1 MSPTPLEDQVH
12 DALHRTA
19 EPLQRAP
26 FTVTDVR
33 ARARRI
39 QRRRTAVA
47 GAAVAAVLAI
57 AIPVGA
63 GMVGP
68 GPRSDVPPATQP
80 PAPRITGTVRIDPLS
95 ASVGAATTVPLINVD
110 EPSLTVDGETV
121 DLPRRYDQLTPYVEG
136 WIGIA
141 FTDDGG
147 GRAVQVLDPDFRVLD
162 EAAPASGMVVSADG
176 SRIAWASY
184 DGSRW
189 VVVDRDRDGSRE
201 ERQTPLAPGPQDA
214 RVRPVGFLPGDAL
227 LVARTDPS
235 GQLESAIVV
244 GPDGT
249 TSPLPDTLALGSA
262 SDVTGLVSMKTSV
275 TADGSCWEV
284 RDAGAGGAVAWQT
297 CDYSLLGFSPDGRH
311 LLGFTDYLTPEGSPT
326 LAVLDAATGER
337 VLDFELV
344 GSRTSVVGIQPEV
357 GWEGDD
363 TLVATLVTGDRQ
375 YVVRLGLDGTVERV
389 GGQAVEVEPGDVSLK
404 LAAPSVVQQ

>member
-19 EPLQRAP
+19 DPLQRAP

-39 QRRRTAVA
+39 QRRRAAVA
-47 GAAVAAVLAI
+47 GAAVAAVIAI

-80 PAPRITGTVRIDPLS
+80 PAPRTTGTVRIDPLS
-95 ASVGAATTVPLINVD
+95 APVGAETTVPLIDVD
-110 EPSLTVDGETV
+110 AETLTTGGETIQ
-121 DLPRRYDQLTPYVEG
+121 LPRLYDQLTPYVEG

-141 FTDDGG
+141 FTDDVG
-147 GRAVQVLDPDFRVLD
+147 GRTAQVLDPDFRVLD
-162 EAAPASGMVVSADG
+162 QVAPASSMVVSPDG
-176 SRIAWASY
+176 SRIAWADY
-184 DGSRW
+184 DGRRW
-189 VVVDRDRDGSRE
+189 VVVDRDRDGSRA

-227 LVARTDPS
+227 LVGTTDPVTGGES
-235 GQLESAIVV
+235 GLVV
-244 GPDGT
+244 RPDGS
-249 TSPLPDTLALGSA
+249 TSPLPGALRMGSA
-262 SDVTGLVSMKTSV
+262 SEVTGLVSVQTR
-275 TADGSCWEV
+275 TTDDGSCWEV
-284 RDAGAGGAVAWQT
+284 QDSGAGGARVWQT
-297 CDYSLLGFSPDGRH
+297 CDYSLLGFSPDGRYV
-311 LLGFTDYLTPEGSPT
+311 LGFTAYLTPNGSPT

-337 VLDFELV
+337 VADFELV
-344 GSRTSVVGIQPEV
+344 GSRTSVVGIQPEI
-357 GWEGDD
+357 GWEDD
-363 TLVATLVTGDRQ
+363 ETVVATLVTGDRQ

-389 GGQAVEVEPGDVSLK
+389 GGEAADVEPGDVSLK

>member
-19 EPLQRAP
+19 DPLQRAP

-39 QRRRTAVA
+39 QRRRTAAA

-80 PAPRITGTVRIDPLS
+80 PAPRTTGTIRIDPLS
-95 ASVGAATTVPLINVD
+95 APVGAETTVPLIDVD
-110 EPSLTVDGETV
+110 EETLTTGGETV
-121 DLPRRYDQLTPYVEG
+121 QLPRLYDQLTPYVEG

-141 FTDDGG
+141 FTDDVG

-162 EAAPASGMVVSADG
+162 QAAPASGMVVSTDG
-176 SRIAWASY
+176 SRIAWSDY
-184 DGSRW
+184 DGERW
-189 VVVDRDRDGSRE
+189 SVVDRDRDGARE
-201 ERQTPLAPGPQDA
+201 ERRTPLAPGPQDA

-227 LVARTDPS
+227 LVARTDPVS
-235 GQLESAIVV
+235 GDESALVV
-244 GPDGT
+244 RPDGS
-249 TSPLPDTLALGSA
+249 TSPMPGSLRVGSA
-262 SDVTGLVSMKTSV
+262 SEVTGLVSVQTSFSG
-275 TADGSCWEV
+275 DGSCWEV
-284 RDAGAGGAVAWQT
+284 RDTGADGAGVWQT
-297 CDYSLLGFSPDGRH
+297 CDYSLLGFSPDGRYV
-311 LLGFTDYLTPEGSPT
+311 LGFTDYLTPDGSPT

-337 VLDFELV
+337 ALDFELV
-344 GSRTSVVGIQPEV
+344 GARRSVVGIQPEV
-357 GWEGDD
+357 GWEDDD

-389 GGQAVEVEPGDVSLK
+389 GGVVADAEPGTVPIK